1 MRSPR
6 AATAGLL
13 LLLIGGAVFAGSLYF
28 AEASESNAIRACVG
42 TEDIAECSVLQPP
55 PKPREPVTITLP
67 TDIHKPVGPVDE
79 QALLKTDAQA
89 EDTDADPAGEL
100 QPELTPEL
108 TEKEKV
114 VAELTKLLEKV
125 ESVQVEGTPP
135 ETFPFSVTISGRVI
149 DDAGRGVDGAQV
161 SARFSYTYA
170 KPTAPEESSRRR
182 SSRTSATNVGVVAT
196 TDAGGHYT
204 ATITAKLLAKVDLVT
219 VAMSATAD
227 LFAPGSAVLVK
238 DVKEAEQRT
247 GVDLSMFGAGMVTG
261 RVVDRQ
267 GNPLKGV
274 VVRGIESRNTG
285 GEKNSEPVRRSAI
298 ATLVAPTDADGKFK
312 ITGLIAGDWVFFATS
327 KTHQEPDQPE
337 KLTVLAGSEHVLP
350 DIVMAP
356 FTSVRVRLLHE
367 DGTVVTERPIAVLYF
382 KHGNNGTRGLSGRA
396 DAEGYV
402 TVTGVP
408 ADATEFTLSP
418 RGYEGITGN
427 YLRLIEGQ
435 LNEAGE
441 YRIRPVPSKVK
452 KSR

>member
-1 MRSPR
+1 MHSSRLTITGIL
-6 AATAGLL
+6 A
-13 LLLIGGAVFAGSLYF
+13 LLIGGAVFAGSLYF

-42 TEDIAECSVLQPP
+42 TEDIAECSVLEPP

-67 TDIHKPVGPVDE
+67 TDIDKPVGPVDE
-79 QALLKTDAQA
+79 QALLKTDAEA
-89 EDTDADPAGEL
+89 EDTDTDPTDEL
-100 QPELTPEL
+100 PPEL

-114 VAELTKLLEKV
+114 VAELTELLEKV
-125 ESVQVEGTPP
+125 GKGQIEGTGP
-135 ETFPFSVTISGRVI
+135 ETFPFTVTISGRVI

-182 SSRTSATNVGVVAT
+182 STRTSATNVGVVAT

-204 ATITAKLLAKVDLVT
+204 ATITAKLLSKVDLVT

-227 LFAPGSAVLVK
+227 LFAPGAAVLVK
-238 DVKEAEQRT
+238 DLKEAEQRT

-274 VVRGIESRNTG
+274 VVRGIEARNTG
-285 GEKNSEPVRRSAI
+285 GNKMSEPVRRSAI

-367 DGTVVTERPIAVLYF
+367 DGTAVTERPSVTFYF
-382 KHGNNGTRGLSGRA
+382 KHGNNSTRGLVGRA

-402 TVTGVP
+402 TVTRVP

-418 RGYEGITGN
+418 RGYEAIAGN

-441 YRIRPVPSKVK
+441 HRVRPVPAKVK